1 MAAGD
6 VTDKLVDQ
14 VRSRLGEPSK
24 QGLLDEE
31 IIGYL
36 NFAQRDLA
44 IRLNDAAVP
53 ELTPVVTDNLVAS
66 RAAVPADLQRVRLL
80 TIGANKIPAT
90 RWPVP
95 ERDAF
100 TDNIYVAPSDDE
112 PYYWLFFNTT
122 DDAVRFHVEVGDPA
136 CVDAYELH
144 YTKNPTVMTTDVDP
158 EVNMRWHGLMVDM
171 AVALARCSK
180 GDWREYDRL
189 RRKYL
194 SRSQKA
200 NARYSEQG
208 VIPRDDEPGD
218 VGG

>member
-53 ELTPVVTDNLVAS
+53 ELTPVVTDHLVAA
-66 RAAVPADLQRVRLL
+66 RAAVPADLQRVRLSPSGP
-80 TIGANKIPAT
+80 TKS
-90 RWPVP
+90 RRRRPVP

-100 TDNIYVAPSDDE
+100 TDNIYAPPTMSPITSSSTRRTTRCAPRRGRRPGLRDAHE
-112 PYYWLFFNTT
+112 PNTRRT
-122 DDAVRFHVEVGDPA
+122 
-136 CVDAYELH
+136 
-144 YTKNPTVMTTDVDP
+144 TVMTTDVDP
-158 EVNMRWHGLMVDM
+158 RNTLARPHGGYGR
-171 AVALARCSK
+171 ALALRSRATGSMTACGAHSC
-180 GDWREYDRL
+180 GPRGQRL
-189 RRKYL
+189 PQRAGRYRATTNPRR
-194 SRSQKA
+194 
-200 NARYSEQG
+200 
-208 VIPRDDEPGD
+208 
-218 VGG
+218 GG